1 MKSGLEKH
9 PWSVALILP
18 CELGLLH
25 WPHTFLSMWFDP
37 LLSFMTIITNGD
49 YKLKNISYVK
59 TTMQSLP
66 FWFWAKRQIFPFA
79 RASENKEQMIS
90 CVQSNQKNIKSLTKK
105 FVEIVEKVHEVFGK
119 IVQEIVGDTYAQE
132 IQITWEYPLQQM
144 RPRQDR
150 YKLCRIR
157 D

>member
-1 MKSGLEKH
+1 MKS
-9 PWSVALILP
+9 S
-18 CELGLLH
+18 
-25 WPHTFLSMWFDP
+25 
-37 LLSFMTIITNGD
+37 
-49 YKLKNISYVK
+49 
-59 TTMQSLP
+59 
-66 FWFWAKRQIFPFA
+66 
-79 RASENKEQMIS
+79 
-90 CVQSNQKNIKSLTKK
+90 TKK

-132 IQITWEYPLQQM
+132 IQITWEHSLQQM